1 MGGVDVMRLAEA
13 LRGIGARI
21 RTEGE
26 AGGGGTR
33 LRLVRGVL
41 AEPHPISW
49 SMRSRAST

>member
-26 AGGGGTR
+26 AGGGTR